1 MKLQRFRHSPPVRLE
16 WVWALGLVGVLGA
29 GCGSSSSGTGGNTG
43 ETTSGSGGSGTS
55 SAGSGSTTSSGS
67 AGSGSSPTSGSEG
80 QSGSSGTTQ
89 PTQSGSGTP
98 VGDDASSPTS
108 DGAVTDDAGFAL
120 PDVSAPPSC
129 VKGTVTPDEVIMLGD
144 SYMAPPPFGD
154 VGANI
159 IAAAQKAGALKAGVK
174 YREYYVAGAAVNNGA
189 GTLNIPYQ
197 YNTSAKMDAT
207 VTNPK
212 DIKVVIMDGGGND
225 VLIDQRSCLTDAT
238 EAALMADTAC
248 QNAVNGAGNA
258 MDKLWKEMAA
268 DGVKQ
273 IVYYFYPHLDPAGG
287 GDLPTPAPGVNLV
300 DDEGAA
306 AYQKLC
312 CGSSFTAT
320 TTDYSCTGNGPGT
333 QCIFVDTR
341 PAFEGHVTAPSTT
354 AASDYIRADHVHPTE
369 AGSDVIAGLM
379 WSQMVANC
387 VAQ

>member
-1 MKLQRFRHSPPVRLE
+1 MKLQRFRRSPRVRFEL
-16 WVWALGLVGVLGA
+16 VMALGLVGALGA
-29 GCGSSSSGTGGNTG
+29 GCGSTAGTNAPGGSSG
-43 ETTSGSGGSGTS
+43 SSGGSNNSTGS
-55 SAGSGSTTSSGS
+55 SGSSTSSGS
-67 AGSGSSPTSGSEG
+67 SESSGTPETSGS
-80 QSGSSGTTQ
+80 QSGSNTPPMSGIGMETGGDSSAPNSPDGESTE
-89 PTQSGSGTP
+89 TDGSF
-98 VGDDASSPTS
+98 VA
-108 DGAVTDDAGFAL
+108 
-120 PDVSAPPSC
+120 PDVSPPPSC
-129 VKGTVTPDEVIMLGD
+129 MKGTVTPDEVVMLGD
-144 SYMAPPPFGD
+144 SYMAAPPFGD

-159 IAAAQKAGALKAGVK
+159 IAAAQKAGALKSGVK

-225 VLIDQRSCLTDAT
+225 VLIDQRSCLTDANA
-238 EAALMADTAC
+238 AALMADTAC
-248 QNAVNGAGNA
+248 QNAVTKAGAA
-258 MDKLWKEMAA
+258 MDTLWKEMAT

-300 DDEGAA
+300 DDEGAT

-320 TTDYSCTGNGPGT
+320 TTDYSNTGTAPDT
-333 QCIFVDTR
+333 QCTFVDTR
-341 PAFEGHVTAPSTT
+341 PSFEGHVTASSTT
-354 AASDYIRADHVHPTE
+354 AASEYIRADHVHPTE
-369 AGSDVIAGLM
+369 AGSDVIASLV
-379 WSQMVANC
+379 WSEMVANC